1 MRTCPESCLVVLNPL
16 GIPLRFS
23 FGFSL
28 EFHWDFP
35 GISGPGFDRI
45 DGTGAL
51 QGPHSGAGEPLASR
65 LAISWQSLAPHCG
78 RRLIEVIIPSF

>member
-1 MRTCPESCLVVLNPL
+1 
-16 GIPLRFS
+16 
-23 FGFSL
+23 L

-51 QGPHSGAGEPLASR
+51 QGPHSGAGEPLASL
-65 LAISWQSLAPHCG
+65 LAKSLG
-78 RRLIEVIIPSF
+78 SLLRRIAGAG

>member
-1 MRTCPESCLVVLNPL
+1 LDFPQDFPQDF
-16 GIPLRFS
+16 PWDFP
-23 FGFSL
+23 
-28 EFHWDFP
+28 WDFP

-51 QGPHSGAGEPLASR
+51 QGPHSGARESLASR
-65 LAISWQSLAPHCG
+65 SAISWQSLAPHCG